1 MNGRLQALAV
11 GAALILATACGRER
25 GGAAGTTY
33 DRAVAAGQAMQAD
46 PTRTDS
52 ILMAHGFT
60 GAAFDA
66 FMYEVAG
73 DSALAR
79 AYTEAIH

>member
-1 MNGRLQALAV
+1 
-11 GAALILATACGRER
+11 
-25 GGAAGTTY
+25 
-33 DRAVAAGQAMQAD
+33 
-46 PTRTDS
+46 
-52 ILMAHGFT
+52 MAHGFT